1 VIELEGK
8 TKILMISAA
17 VLTILS
23 AIAAMVYANGTGNAT
38 STTADFA
45 YDYGNYF
52 HGTEGPLGGHGN
64 RGGCGPG
71 GFGGP
76 VTVSQEYKDN
86 VINIAKND
94 TDVQEL
100 IAEGYNITDVRP
112 IISST
117 VEADGTVT
125 TKAATAIVTMDLN
138 TTGRAFVKVDVTQAK
153 VTRIEIFTRTVIE
166 KPQSASQQASK
177 TLTFA
182 FFERNLLLF
191 CESQSETLFHITKRE
206 VSIGKLVWVW
216 GKVLSH
222 TISAEAS

>member
-1 VIELEGK
+1 VIELERK
-8 TKILMISAA
+8 TKTLIISAA
-17 VLTILS
+17 TVLTILS
-23 AIAAMVYANGTGNAT
+23 AIAAMVYANGMANAT
-38 STTADFA
+38 GTITGLA

-52 HGTEGPLGGHGN
+52 NGTDMPFGGHGH

-71 GFGGP
+71 MFGGT

-100 IAEGYNITDVRP
+100 TAEGYNVADVRP

-125 TKAATAIVTMDLN
+125 TKATTAIVTMELN

-153 VTRIEIFTRTVIE
+153 VTEIEIFTRKVIE
-166 KPQSASQQASK
+166 KP
-177 TLTFA
+177 
-182 FFERNLLLF
+182 
-191 CESQSETLFHITKRE
+191 
-206 VSIGKLVWVW
+206 
-216 GKVLSH
+216 
-222 TISAEAS
+222 

>member
-1 VIELEGK
+1 MIELERK
-8 TKILMISAA
+8 TKTLIISAAA

-23 AIAAMVYANGTGNAT
+23 AIAAMVYANGTANAT

-52 HGTEGPLGGHGN
+52 NGTDRPLGGHGH

-71 GFGGP
+71 GFGGT
-76 VTVSQEYKDN
+76 VTVSQEYKGN

-94 TDVQEL
+94 TGVQEL
-100 IAEGYNITDVRP
+100 IAEGYNVTDVRP

-125 TKAATAIVTMDLN
+125 TKATTAIVTMNLN

-153 VTRIEIFTRTVIE
+153 VTEIEIFTRTVIE
-166 KPQSASQQASK
+166 KP
-177 TLTFA
+177 
-182 FFERNLLLF
+182 
-191 CESQSETLFHITKRE
+191 
-206 VSIGKLVWVW
+206 
-216 GKVLSH
+216 
-222 TISAEAS
+222 